1 MNKENIITELRQK
14 TGNNRIQLPQDV
26 NFNIKDRTLT
36 ITLSDAGVVAN
47 MQDNNSAF
55 EGWAICLKYW
65 LKDYIDTI
73 VIDWNTRIELSNQ
86 NIRQHYE
93 RFKYRIHKF
102 TKTYAW
108 AHTKNY
114 CANFYEE
121 KMKNWVINYPTQNAD
136 PNANNEEAILER
148 NYIEMHKDCYDSIN
162 QQLPVGIFDE
172 IICNSNSI
180 MPGGKGQIDIWAISN
195 KTLHIFELKVDGNE
209 KIGIISELMFYVN
222 IMFDVMSHKIKYPKE
237 AENANFRSFEFLY
250 DAYKKK
256 NIQKIQ
262 ACFLTKKLHPLI
274 TNEVI
279 KEMNDFYSLNLPTI
293 KYLHLPTIKYL
304 HLSL

>member
-114 CANFYEE
+114 CADFYEE

-195 KTLHIFELKVDGNE
+195 KTLHVFELKIGGNE

-250 DAYKKK
+250 DAYRKK

-262 ACFLTKKLHPLI
+262 AYFLTIKLHPLI

-279 KEMNDFYSLNLPTI
+279 KEMNNFYSLNLPTI
-293 KYLHLPTIKYL
+293 KYLHL
-304 HLSL
+304 SL